1 MTLPLI
7 VFENSNL
14 DSTRTNAQ
22 ITFDLTNSGVGP
34 PQVKTFEIDYQGRKY
49 SEIRGVL
56 SACCGYD
63 EYREALRAATKNFRE
78 VRNILENIDGAI
90 VTSSIT
96 NTVIPDQPSHTFLV
110 LP

>member
-1 MTLPLI
+1 MRVMPLALI

-14 DSTRTNAQ
+14 DSPRTNAQ

-34 PQVKTFEIDYQGRKY
+34 AQVKTFEIDYQGRKY
-49 SEIRGVL
+49 SEIRDVF

-78 VRNILENIDGAI
+78 VGNISEKIDGVI
-90 VTSSIT
+90 VTSSVT
-96 NTVIPDQPSHTFLV
+96 NTSFPANPATPF
-110 LP
+110 